1 MSKKS
6 LYRLFDK
13 VAEELK
19 PYCTLI
25 EGQSYGNASSGNI
38 GEYNL
43 YTLDI
48 VPTINIKIRVNA
60 FEDIFQVIVNC
71 GNKYREKEWVNVPT
85 VKTVMNCINRFV
97 WEFR

>member
-6 LYRLFDK
+6 FYRLMDK

-25 EGQSYGNASSGNI
+25 GSNLYGNATTGNI
-38 GEYNL
+38 GEYHR
-43 YTLDI
+43 YQLDI
-48 VPTINIKIRVNA
+48 DPTIRIKIKVNA
-60 FEDIFQVIVNC
+60 YKDIFQVEVNC

>member
-1 MSKKS
+1 MSRKS
-6 LYRLFDK
+6 FYRLFDK
-13 VAEELK
+13 VAEEIK
-19 PYCTLI
+19 PYCTLTKGG
-25 EGQSYGNASSGNI
+25 EYGNATTGNI

-48 VPTINIKIRVNA
+48 DPTICIKIHVNA
-60 FEDIFQVIVNC
+60 YKDIFHVSVNC

-85 VKTVMNCINRFV
+85 VKTVMNYINRFV